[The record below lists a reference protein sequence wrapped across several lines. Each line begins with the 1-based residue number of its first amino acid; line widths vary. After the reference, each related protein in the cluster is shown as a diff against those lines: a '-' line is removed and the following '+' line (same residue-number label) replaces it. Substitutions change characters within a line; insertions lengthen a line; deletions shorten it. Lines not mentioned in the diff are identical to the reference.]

1 VRRTS
6 PIDAPESASFV
17 TLNDKGPNVARVRSR
32 DYGPDILAPRPRSS
46 VPEIAA
52 EIDLVV
58 EDTGSGFCGAV
69 VEIDRQAVTLEDRH
83 KRRRVFPYSHRDFA
97 LDGKRIRLTRPTAS
111 SPIRSTRTAS
121 GSTAVIGRQ
130 AVVARASRIFVEG
143 MHDCEL
149 VEAIWGDD
157 LRVEGV
163 VVEQLEGA
171 DNLERIVR
179 EFRPGPDARL
189 GILLD
194 HLVPGSKESRIAA
207 QVAGAD
213 VLVVGHPFV
222 DIWQA
227 VKPARVG
234 LAAWPDVPRGVDWKT
249 AITAQLGE
257 PDVASAW
264 RRVRRAARSWLDLEP
279 ELLGPVEELIDFVTG
294 AHSGP

>member
-1 VRRTS
+1 M
-6 PIDAPESASFV
+6 
-17 TLNDKGPNVARVRSR
+17 RSR
-32 DYGPDILAPRPRSS
+32 DYGEDVLAPRPRTA
-46 VPEIAA
+46 VPEIQA

-69 VEIDRQAVTLEDRH
+69 VEIDRTALTLEDRH
-83 KRRRVFPYSHRDFA
+83 GRRRVFPYSHGWFA
-97 LDGKRIRLTRPTAS
+97 VDGTRVRLRRPVVT

-121 GSTAVIGRQ
+121 GSTAVSGQQ

-143 MHDCEL
+143 RHDAEL
-149 VEAIWGDD
+149 VEKVWGDD

-163 VVEQLEGA
+163 VVEQLDGA
-171 DNLERIVR
+171 DNLAELVR
-179 EFRPGPDARL
+179 EFRPAPDARM
-189 GILLD
+189 GVLLD

-207 QVAGAD
+207 DVAGPH

-234 LAAWPDVPRGVDWKT
+234 LPSWPDVPRGVDWKT
-249 AITAQLGE
+249 AVAAHLGE

-264 RRVRRAARSWLDLEP
+264 RRVRQAARSWLDLEP
-279 ELLGPVEELIDFVTG
+279 ELLGPVEALIDFVTA
-294 AHSGP
+294 AHSDS

>member
-1 VRRTS
+1 
-6 PIDAPESASFV
+6 
-17 TLNDKGPNVARVRSR
+17 VRSR

-83 KRRRVFPYSHRDFA
+83 GRRRVFPYSHREFA

-234 LAAWPDVPRGVDWKT
+234 LPAWPDVPRGVDWKT